1 MKIGHAYNLDS
12 FKAFMDSAKK
22 PGFADAYAG
31 TVLARN
37 LTAVDPRLFEK
48 KFPELTFVNSG
59 VQADN
64 SGGYARRIQSLRVID
79 LGGFTTSG
87 DASGNKGRISLMAED
102 SFLKVIVRE
111 ADSVWKDDEIK
122 EAELQN
128 INLVQRYVQAH
139 NSAYMREID
148 QIGLLGG
155 VAGIGTGLLNHSG
168 FTATGAGGAVGT
180 LTAQQMYDAV
190 AGLITDQFKAVNN
203 TPEYMADRVIMP
215 VDVMNKLNVTILN
228 SAAGSSTVLRALQ
241 DNFGGVQF
249 LASFR
254 AANTGSGVSATVAF
268 SSSEEV
274 MKMRIPVPLTIGEI
288 IKIGSFDYKVDS
300 KYRIAGLDVLEN
312 TGGRILTG
320 L

>member
-48 KFPELTFVNSG
+48 KFPELAFVNSG
-59 VQADN
+59 IQADN

-168 FTATGAGGAVGT
+168 FTATGAGGAVET

-190 AGLITDQFKAVNN
+190 AGLITDQFNAVNN

>member
-1 MKIGHAYNLDS
+1 MKIGHLYNLDS

-22 PGFADAYAG
+22 PGFADVYAG

-111 ADSVWKDDEIK
+111 ADSVWTDDEIK
-122 EAELQN
+122 ESELQN

-168 FTATGAGGAVGT
+168 FTATGAGGAIET

-190 AGLITDQFKAVNN
+190 AGLITDQFNAVNN

-254 AANTGSGVSATVAF
+254 AVNTGAGVSATVAF

-288 IKIGSFDYKVDS
+288 IKQGSFDYKVDS

>member
-22 PGFADAYAG
+22 PGFTDSYAG

-48 KFPELTFVNSG
+48 KFPKLTFVNSG

-111 ADSVWKDDEIK
+111 ADSVWTDDEIK

-155 VAGIGTGLLNHSG
+155 VAGVGTGLLNYSG
-168 FTATGAGGAVGT
+168 FTATGAGGAIET
-180 LTAQQMYDAV
+180 LTAQQMYDAIES
-190 AGLITDQFKAVNN
+190 LITDQFNAVNN

-215 VDVMNKLNVTILN
+215 VDVMNKLNATILN
-228 SAAGSSTVLRALQ
+228 SAAGSSTVLRALR

-254 AANTGSGVSATVAF
+254 AADTGSGVSATVAF

>member
-1 MKIGHAYNLDS
+1 MKIGHLYNLDS

-111 ADSVWKDDEIK
+111 ADTVLKDYEIK
-122 EAELQN
+122 EAEMQN

-139 NSAYMREID
+139 NNAYMREID

-168 FTATGAGGAVGT
+168 FTATGAGGAIET

-190 AGLITDQFKAVNN
+190 AGLITDQFNAVNN

-215 VDVMNKLNVTILN
+215 VDVMNKLSLTILN
-228 SAAGSSTVLRALQ
+228 SANGSSTVLRALQ

-254 AANTGSGVSATVAF
+254 AVNTGAGVSATVAF

-288 IKIGSFDYKVDS
+288 IKQGSFDYKVDS

>member
-1 MKIGHAYNLDS
+1 MKIGQLYNLDS
-12 FKAFMDSAKK
+12 FKAFMDSGKK
-22 PGFADAYAG
+22 AGFADAYAG

-37 LTAVDPRLFEK
+37 LTAIDPRLFEK

-59 VQADN
+59 VQVDN
-64 SGGYARRIQSLRVID
+64 SGGYARRIQSLRVLD
-79 LGGFTTSG
+79 VGGFTTSG
-87 DASGNKGRISLMAED
+87 DASGNKGRISLNAED
-102 SFLKVIVRE
+102 SFLKVVVRE
-111 ADSVWKDDEIK
+111 ADSVWTDDEIK

-155 VAGIGTGLLNHSG
+155 VAGIGKGLLNHTG
-168 FTATGAGGAVGT
+168 FTASSSSGAIGT
-180 LTAQQMYDAV
+180 LTSQQMYDAI
-190 AGLITDQFKAVNN
+190 ASLITDQFNAVNN

-215 VDVMNKLNVTILN
+215 VNVMNRLNVAILN

-254 AANTGSGVSATVAF
+254 AGNTGAGISATVAF
-268 SSSEEV
+268 STNEEV

-288 IKIGSFDYKVDS
+288 IKQGSFDYKVDS

-312 TGGRILTG
+312 AGGRILTG

>member
-1 MKIGHAYNLDS
+1 MKIGNLYNLDS
-12 FKAFMDSAKK
+12 FKTFMDSAKK

-31 TVLARN
+31 TVLSRN

-87 DASGNKGRISLMAED
+87 DASANKGRISLMAED

-111 ADSVWKDDEIK
+111 ADSVWTEDEIK

-139 NSAYMREID
+139 NAAYMREID

-155 VAGIGTGLLNHSG
+155 VAGIGTGLLNHAG
-168 FTATGAGGAVGT
+168 FTATPAGGAIEA
-180 LTAQQMYDAV
+180 LTAQQMYDAI
-190 AGLITDQFKAVNN
+190 ASLITDQHNAVNN

-215 VDVMNKLNVTILN
+215 IDVMNKLSVTILN
-228 SAAGSSTVLRALQ
+228 SAAGSSSVMRALQ

-249 LASFR
+249 MASFR
-254 AANTGSGVSATVAF
+254 AANTGAGVSATVAF
-268 SSSEEV
+268 SSNDEV

-288 IKIGSFDYKVDS
+288 IKQGSFDYKVDS

>member
-1 MKIGHAYNLDS
+1 MKIGHLYNLNS

-31 TVLARN
+31 TVLSRN

-139 NSAYMREID
+139 NAAYMREID

-155 VAGIGTGLLNHSG
+155 VAGIGTGLLNHAG
-168 FTATGAGGAVGT
+168 FTATAAGGAIET

-190 AGLITDQFKAVNN
+190 AGLITDQFNAVNN

-288 IKIGSFDYKVDS
+288 IKQGSFDYKVDS